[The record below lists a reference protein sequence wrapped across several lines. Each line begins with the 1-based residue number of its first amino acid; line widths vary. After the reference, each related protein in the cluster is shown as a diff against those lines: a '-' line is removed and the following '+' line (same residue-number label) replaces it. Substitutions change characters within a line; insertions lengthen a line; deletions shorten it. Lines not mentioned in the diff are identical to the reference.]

1 MEVKELEDIFKTE
14 EFKTLSFWKRVW
26 IRIKVAFIYTITIF

>member
-26 IRIKVAFIYTITIF
+26 IRIKVVFIYTITIF